1 MKIQNV
7 HDKFFKETF
16 SRIDVASNFL
26 EELLDEKFVKKLNLN
41 TLTMDSNSF
50 VDEEL
55 EEHFADI
62 LYTCEYGDKSKVR
75 IALLY
80 EHKSYKEDYPH
91 WQLNQYMLNVWKSG
105 FKQNKE
111 KPIPVIPIILYHGK
125 EKWVYQ
131 SMTSYFENLDE
142 DLKKYIPDF
151 EYHLINLNNIQDK
164 QITNFKNKFLSISAL
179 LFKHSRYKKYVKK
192 IENNLVELLKLVD
205 NQANNFF
212 TTSVVLYIQNTDDLT
227 FLELIT
233 IFTKVSTN
241 LNNSVMTTA
250 EQLIS
255 QGFNQGISQGINQ
268 GINQGF
274 NQGLEAKEIDAVRRG
289 YSNGISVELLSNI
302 LNLPIQKIEEIIAK
316 IKLGL
321 L

>member
-16 SRIDVASNFL
+16 SRIDVATNFL
-26 EELLDEKFVKKLNLN
+26 EELLDDKFVKKLNLS
-41 TLTMDSNSF
+41 TLTMDNNSF

-91 WQLNQYMLNVWKSG
+91 WQLIQYLVNVWKSG

-142 DLKKYIPDF
+142 DLRKYIPDF
-151 EYHLINLNNIQDK
+151 EYHLINLNNIPDRK
-164 QITNFKNKFLSISAL
+164 ITDFKNKFLSISAL
-179 LFKHSRYKKYVKK
+179 LFKYSRYKTM
-192 IENNLVELLKLVD
+192 LKRL
-205 NQANNFF
+205 
-212 TTSVVLYIQNTDDLT
+212 
-227 FLELIT
+227 
-233 IFTKVSTN
+233 
-241 LNNSVMTTA
+241 
-250 EQLIS
+250 
-255 QGFNQGISQGINQ
+255 
-268 GINQGF
+268 
-274 NQGLEAKEIDAVRRG
+274 R
-289 YSNGISVELLSNI
+289 
-302 LNLPIQKIEEIIAK
+302 II
-316 IKLGL
+316 
-321 L
+321 

>member
-16 SRIDVASNFL
+16 SRIDVATNFL
-26 EELLDEKFVKKLNLN
+26 EELLDEKFVKKLNLS
-41 TLTMDSNSF
+41 TLTMDNNSF

-91 WQLNQYMLNVWKSG
+91 WQLIQYMINVWKSG

-142 DLKKYIPDF
+142 DLRKYIPDF
-151 EYHLINLNNIQDK
+151 EYHLINLNNIPDK
-164 QITNFKNKFLSISAL
+164 QITDFKNKFLSISAL

-192 IENNLVELLKLVD
+192 IENNLVELLKLID
-205 NQANNFF
+205 NQGNNLF

-227 FLELIT
+227 FTELFA

-241 LNNSVMTTA
+241 LNNTIMTTA

-255 QGFNQGISQGINQ
+255 QGFNQGINQGFNQ

-274 NQGLEAKEIDAVRRG
+274 NQGIETKEIDAVKRG
-289 YSNGISVELLSNI
+289 YSNGISNELLSNI
-302 LNLPIQKIEEIIAK
+302 LNLPVQKIEEIIAK